1 MRRLMPVILL
11 SLFLAPGVAAAAQV
25 SDEQKVVD
33 GARRTLLALRDD
45 KALGGLARDLI
56 HKARAVL
63 IVPQLVKAGFILGG
77 EGGDG
82 VLLTRDASGS
92 WSYPAF
98 CGMGGGSIGLQIGGE
113 VSQIVLIIMT
123 EPALRAVM
131 RDEFKIGAEAGITVV
146 TLGGGTEAST
156 TANAGADIYAVARS
170 TGLFGGVALEGAIIA
185 PSTDWNHAYYGSGV
199 TAEAIVL
206 RRAAAN
212 PAADALRSTLAGF

>member
-1 MRRLMPVILL
+1 MRRLMPMLL
-11 SLFLAPGVAAAAQV
+11 LLLLLAPGVAPAAQV
-25 SDEQKVVD
+25 SDQQKVVD
-33 GARRTLLALRDD
+33 GARRTLAQLTAD
-45 KALGGLARDLI
+45 KTLGGPARDLL

-82 VLLTRDASGS
+82 VLLARDAAGN
-92 WSYPAF
+92 WSYPSF

-113 VSQIVLIIMT
+113 VSRIVLIIMT

-146 TLGGGTEAST
+146 TLGGGAEAST

-170 TGLFGGVALEGAIIA
+170 KGLFGGIALQGAIIA
-185 PSTDWNHAYYGSGV
+185 PSTGWNHAYYGRDV

-206 RRAAAN
+206 RHAAAN
-212 PAADALRSTLAGF
+212 PGAEALRSALARF